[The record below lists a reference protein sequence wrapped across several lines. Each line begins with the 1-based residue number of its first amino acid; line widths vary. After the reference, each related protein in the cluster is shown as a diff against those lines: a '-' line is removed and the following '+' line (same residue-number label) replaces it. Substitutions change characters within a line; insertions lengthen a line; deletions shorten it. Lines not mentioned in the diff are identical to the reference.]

1 MEHATIRD
9 VARVAGVSV
18 KTVSRVLNK
27 EQYVAAA
34 TRARVAAV
42 MRDLAYRP
50 NPAAQGLRRS
60 IAGSIAFVC
69 EDISEPFAAQ
79 LARSIEHEAA
89 ERYVVIVSS
98 MLGDPGLEQRTIET
112 LASGYADGI
121 ILAPTPGAKTYLAR
135 LPRGVPVVCLD
146 RPARDFASDTVLTD
160 NVGGMAS
167 AVSHLLSQ
175 GHTRIAYI
183 GDGTDVFT
191 QRERLAGYRLALEDA
206 GLPADDELIY
216 QHTPDAS
223 RLRKHLAWLSQIRQP
238 PTAFVSANS
247 LTTLA
252 LAHAGFDVG
261 SDRFIA
267 FDDFPLADVFQGGIN
282 VVAQDADALG
292 AEATRALLRRI
303 ETDEGPV
310 RTIRLGTRLILRKPG
325 SADPGDETGRADP
338 ADRTRSVGPAEE
350 SEQS

>member
-27 EQYVAAA
+27 EKYVAET

-42 MRDLAYRP
+42 IRELSYRP

-60 IAGSIAFVC
+60 FAGSIAFVC
-69 EDISEPFAAQ
+69 EDIAEPFAAQ
-79 LARSIEHEAA
+79 LARSIEHEDADQH
-89 ERYVVIVSS
+89 VVIVSS
-98 MLGDPGLEQRTIET
+98 MLGDPALERKTIET

-121 ILAPTPGAKTYLAR
+121 ILTPTPGSKAYLGR

-146 RPARDFASDTVLTD
+146 RPTRGFASDTVLTD
-160 NVGGMAS
+160 NVGGMS
-167 AVSHLLSQ
+167 QAVSHLLSQ

-183 GDGTDVFT
+183 GDSTDRFT
-191 QRERLAGYRLALEDA
+191 QRERLTGYTSALEDA
-206 GLPADDELIY
+206 GLPADDELVY
-216 QHTPDAS
+216 QHVPDPA

-238 PTAFVSANS
+238 PTAYVSANS

-261 SDRFIA
+261 SGQFVA
-267 FDDFPLADVFQGGIN
+267 FDDFPLADVLGGGIN

-303 ETDEGPV
+303 ESDEGPI
-310 RTIRLGTRLILRKPG
+310 RTIRLGTRLILRQPG
-325 SADPGDETGRADP
+325 PTDP
-338 ADRTRSVGPAEE
+338 ADE
-350 SEQS
+350 SDPS